1 MTMIMGDDDDDD
13 ADEEE
18 EEEEDA
24 DEEEEEEGVRVCSWV
39 RRPPPHVSSTVSC
52 TM

>member
-13 ADEEE
+13 DDDDDAEE
-18 EEEEDA
+18 
-24 DEEEEEEGVRVCSWV
+24 EEEEEEGVRVCSWV